1 MPQKPAVILDDSPED
16 VVPLARGL
24 RVFGGVE
31 TMHFFSIPA
40 FEREN
45 NLQFEPGDDDK
56 WLKNVAEVLKKYSVI
71 VSDNNFE
78 EHIDPAHPYDG
89 FARGIDFL
97 TGVVGP
103 ALQLISPE
111 ERPLVVCFAPSSHES
126 IDENRERLENMGI
139 IAFHKIEQSTLIGLY
154 MAVSQEYK
162 LPLSYREFIHDILGF
177 EEGDMRYGGKGYR
190 FGFDLGYEHLHKS
203 FNDES
208 NGNIVAGPPRP
219 LPWKKLKNN
228 ISFQLGLPVQQFDLR
243 IDTVTSL
250 HRGEGNSRVAKK

>member
-31 TMHFFSIPA
+31 TKHFFSIPA

-45 NLQFEPGDDDK
+45 NLQLEPNNNEK
-56 WLKNVAEVLKKYSVI
+56 WLKEVAEVLKKYSVI

-78 EHIDPAHPYDG
+78 EHTDPAHPYDG
-89 FARGIDFL
+89 YARGIDFL

-103 ALQLISPE
+103 ALQLLSPE

-126 IDENRERLENMGI
+126 IDDNRERLEKMGI

-177 EEGDMRYGGKGYR
+177 EEDNMRYGEKGYR
-190 FGFDLGYEHLHKS
+190 FGFELGYEHLHKS
-203 FNDES
+203 FKDEGD
-208 NGNIVAGPPRP
+208 GNIVAGPPRP
-219 LPWKKLKNN
+219 LPWKKLKND
-228 ISFQLGLPVQQFDLR
+228 ISSRLGLPVKQFDLR
-243 IDTVTSL
+243 IEAVAAL
-250 HRGEGNSRVAKK
+250 HRREGYGQINKK